1 MTQHVRADVAA
12 IADRVRTACARGTT
26 LRVTGAATWLDAGRP
41 CAAEERLALDTLSG
55 VVAYEPGD
63 LTLTALAGT
72 PLSVIGDLT
81 ASEGQWLTLDP
92 HGSPHGT
99 IGATVATASWG
110 PLASEF
116 GTPRDHVLGCEF
128 VTGAGDVV
136 RGGGRVVKNVAG
148 FDLVR
153 LVIGAWGTLGAI
165 TEVTVRLRA
174 RPEHDATLAITT
186 GNVPLADLASQVRA
200 WTHGSAFR
208 LLAVELLSPSLAQ
221 RLTGHAEELLLVR
234 IGGNGTYARAAL
246 DAVAALGPT
255 RDVGHGVWNLLARAE
270 PDEALVFRVSALPSR
285 IGQAFS
291 SATALAEEL
300 GGYAHATVTRGIARC
315 VVPAPAGPQAMD
327 HLRERLSI
335 LSCDLTIVGE
345 RLPTPLWDALHR
357 TRSTDT
363 LSRRVKSA
371 FDPAHVLNPGI
382 LGNA

>member
-1 MTQHVRADVAA
+1 MTPPVSADVAA
-12 IADRVRTACARGTT
+12 IADRVRAACARGTT

-72 PLSVIGDLT
+72 PLSVIQDVT
-81 ASEGQWLTLDP
+81 AAEGQWLTLDP

-128 VTGAGDVV
+128 VTGTGDVV

-153 LVIGAWGTLGAI
+153 LVTGAWGTLGAI

-174 RPEHDATLAITT
+174 RPEHDVTLAITT
-186 GNVPLADLASQVRA
+186 GNVALADLASRVRA

-208 LLAVELLSPSLAQ
+208 PLAVELLSPSFAH
-221 RLTGHAEELLLVR
+221 RLTGHSDELLLVR
-234 IGGNGTYARAAL
+234 IGGNDTHARAAI
-246 DAVAALGPT
+246 DAIAALGT
-255 RDVGHGVWNLLARAE
+255 VREIGHGAWHDLARAE
-270 PDEALVFRVSALPSR
+270 PDGALVFRVSGLPSR
-285 IGQAFS
+285 IGPAFS
-291 SATALAEEL
+291 SATALVEEL

-315 VVPAPAGPQAMD
+315 VVPASAGPQAMD
-327 HLRERLSI
+327 DLRERLSI
-335 LSCDLTIVGE
+335 LSRDFTILGE
-345 RLPTPLWDALHR
+345 RLPLPLWDALHR

-371 FDPAHVLNPGI
+371 FDPGQVLNPGI
-382 LGNA
+382 LGDA